1 MSGKYIVASLI
12 GSFGIAW
19 VCDYY
24 VSDKKIF
31 GGKLCFSIGI
41 DLHSVVV
48 SAVCNFLFFLQ
59 VLCVPQLQTQHG
71 KKRLTRSLMHG
82 LALLVLQLS
91 WILLVTRI
99 SLWSLALSLNL
110 AVHWFW
116 INWFTLVM
124 DYVNIN
130 DS

>member
-1 MSGKYIVASLI
+1 MSSKYIIASLI

-19 VCDYY
+19 ICDYY

-31 GGKLCFSIGI
+31 GGKLCFSIRI
-41 DLHSVVV
+41 NLHFVVV
-48 SAVCNFLFFLQ
+48 SAVRNFIFFLQ
-59 VLCVPQLQTQHG
+59 VLCVPQLQTRHG

-82 LALLVLQLS
+82 LALLVLQSS

-99 SLWSLALSLNL
+99 SLWSLAQRLNL
-110 AVHWFW
+110 VVYWFW

-124 DYVNIN
+124 ECQHKW
-130 DS
+130 